1 MNKVVK
7 YIANKKN
14 TYLPYLWDIRLKIK
28 GRYICL
34 DNVSKNQRFG
44 RIVLSHCARNYKGGK

>member
-1 MNKVVK
+1 MVLADNGSGGYLKMYKVVK

-28 GRYICL
+28 GRYISL

-44 RIVLSHCARNYKGGK
+44 R